1 MDYMAQA
8 LSLAGL
14 ALGQVSP
21 NPAVGA
27 VVVKEGDVVGQGY
40 TQLPGADHA
49 EIVALKQ
56 AGEKARGGVLYTTL
70 EPCGHFGR

>member
-8 LSLAGL
+8 LSLARL
-14 ALGQVSP
+14 AMGQVSP

-27 VVVKEGDVVGQGY
+27 VVVNNNVVVGQGY
-40 TQLPGADHA
+40 TQPAGSHHA

-56 AGEKARGGVLYTTL
+56 AGEQAKRQ
-70 EPCGHFGR
+70 PR